1 MDCLGL
7 TDAMETING
16 SWAAAST
23 VSLFEVLTEENGGA
37 DLGSELLQNRYN
49 FSRYSIS
56 FWS

>member
-7 TDAMETING
+7 TDTTETING

-23 VSLFEVLTEENGGA
+23 VSLFEVLTEENGVA
-37 DLGSELLQNRYN
+37 DLGSELLQNWQN